1 MNHLKVIIIGAGIG
15 GLTAGLTLRRAG
27 YAVEIYEKTNEIRP
41 AGAGISVWSNGV
53 KVLNSLGLGDDI
65 AKIGGQMDVMEYRSH
80 HNELFNRISLHPV
93 IETVGQR
100 PYPVSRTELQ
110 SLLLK
115 TFNTDTETV
124 KLNAQCIGV
133 EQDEYRV
140 TAYFSDGYQTSGD
153 VLIAADGVHSKL
165 RDYVVGR
172 PVELRYAGYVNWNG
186 LVEIHEDLG
195 DKNTWVIY
203 VGEGKR
209 ASMMPIGNHQF
220 YYFFGC
226 PMSQGTVVEPQYRQ
240 QELKHIFYGWPF
252 AVQRLIEYL
261 NPFESN
267 RLEIHDLDPLETLVK
282 GRVALLGDAA
292 HATTPTL
299 GQGGCQAMEDAEIIS
314 RFLLTT
320 NLGVE
325 YALKRYEAERKERTS
340 TLVLKARKR
349 ADMIYGKDPDIT
361 QKWYEQLKHET
372 ERDVTDALC
381 KTILGGPFK

>member
-27 YAVEIYEKTNEIRP
+27 YAVEIYEKTNQIRP

-53 KVLNSLGLGDDI
+53 KVLNSLGLGDEI

-93 IETVGQR
+93 IKTVGQR

-115 TFNTDTETV
+115 TFNTETETV

-133 EQDEYRV
+133 EQDEHRV
-140 TAYFSDGYQTSGD
+140 TAYFADGYQTSGD

-186 LVEIHEDLG
+186 LVEIREDLG
-195 DKNTWVIY
+195 DKNTWIIY

-209 ASMMPIGNHQF
+209 ASMMPIGNHRF

-226 PMSQGTVVEPQYRQ
+226 PMAKGTVVEPQYRK
-240 QELKHIFYGWPF
+240 QELKHLFAGWPF
-252 AVQRLIEYL
+252 PVQRLIERL
-261 NPFESN
+261 NPHESN

-325 YALKRYEAERKERTS
+325 DALKRYEAERKERTS

-349 ADMIYGKDPDIT
+349 ADMIYGKDPNIT
-361 QKWYEQLKHET
+361 QKWYEQLKQET